1 MHNPSLAAEPDT
13 IAPDFDDAPVRG
25 DGPWVLIWRRFRR
38 NRLAVVGGVIVILLY
53 LISALAEFVAP
64 YSDAQLFRNF
74 GFAPPQALSLTWVDD
89 AGERQWG
96 LHVRRYESELNLDT
110 MSRSFVAGTD
120 DASIVPVQFLV
131 ESEPFLLAGFIPMR
145 HHLIGPVD
153 RSEPM
158 FLIGSDRLGR
168 DVLSRLIFGTRISLS
183 IGLIGVGISLFLG
196 ILLGGLSGYL
206 GGWWDV
212 SIQRTIEFIRAIPT
226 IPLFLGLA
234 AAVPPTWS
242 PLLVYFIL
250 TLILAI
256 VGWTELARVVRGRF
270 MAMRSEDFVLSAKL
284 DGGSDVGIIMRH
296 MAPSFASHII
306 AAATLAVP
314 GMILAETA
322 LSFLGLGLR
331 PPFVSWGVLMQE
343 AQNIRSIATAPWLF
357 ASGVVTVIAILAM
370 NFLGDGLRDAADP
383 YK

>member
-1 MHNPSLAAEPDT
+1 MTQSRLDTSTPVTAVAPSRRRD
-13 IAPDFDDAPVRG
+13 

-38 NRLAVVGGVIVILLY
+38 NRLAVVGGIVVVLLY
-53 LISALAEFVAP
+53 LVALLAEFVAP
-64 YSDAQLFRNF
+64 YDDARLFRNF
-74 GFAPPQALSLTWVDD
+74 GYAPPQALGISWVDD
-89 AGERQWG
+89 AGNRQWG
-96 LHVRRYESELNLDT
+96 LHVRSYDTELDLDT
-110 MSRSFVAGTD
+110 MKRSFVPGSGD
-120 DASIVPVQFLV
+120 DSIVPVTFFA
-131 ESEPFLLAGFIPMR
+131 EAKPYLLAGLIPMR

-153 RSEPM
+153 DRQPM
-158 FLIGSDRLGR
+158 FLLGSDRLGR
-168 DVLSRLIFGTRISLS
+168 DVLSRLIYGTRISLS
-183 IGLIGVGISLFLG
+183 IGLIGVSISLFLG

-206 GGWWDV
+206 GGWWDTA
-212 SIQRTIEFIRAIPT
+212 IQRSIEFIRSIPT

-234 AAVPPTWS
+234 AAVPATWS

-284 DGGSDVGIIMRH
+284 DGGTDIGIILRH